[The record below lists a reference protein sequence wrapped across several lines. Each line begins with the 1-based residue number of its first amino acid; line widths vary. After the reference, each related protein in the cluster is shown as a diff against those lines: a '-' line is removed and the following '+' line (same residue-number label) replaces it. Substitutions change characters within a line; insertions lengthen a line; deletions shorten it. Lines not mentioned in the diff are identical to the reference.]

1 MKADYGGS
9 HTPKEL
15 RDRWQTPL
23 PLFTAL
29 DAEFG
34 FYLDAAAD
42 KNNAL
47 CSHYLTEKD
56 DSLNCDWESYGAIWV
71 NPPYSEIQ
79 PWINK
84 AAEQCKMQ
92 LQPIVMLIPADT
104 SVGWFNS
111 ALETVDEVR
120 LITGGRISFIKAET
134 DKTKN
139 GNTKGSMLL
148 IWRPYI
154 KPRKII
160 NTVDRDELINIGN
173 KILNEWKIA

>member
-42 KNNAL
+42 KNNHL

-56 DSLNCDWESYGAIWV
+56 DSLNCDWESYGVIWV

-84 AAEQCKMQ
+84 SDEQCKKQ
-92 LQPIVMLIPADT
+92 LQPVVMLIQSDT

-120 LITGGRISFIKAET
+120 LITGGRISFINAGTNKPV
-134 DKTKN
+134 N
-139 GNTKGSMLL
+139 GNNKGSMLL

-160 NTVDRDELINIGN
+160 STVDRDELMNIGN
-173 KILNEWKIA
+173 QILNEWKIA

>member
-1 MKADYGGS
+1 MKTDYGGS

-23 PLFTAL
+23 PLFAAL

-34 FYLDAAAD
+34 FYLDASAD

-56 DSLNCDWESYGAIWV
+56 DSLNCDWESYGAIWI
-71 NPPYSEIQ
+71 NPPYSDIQ

-84 AAEQCKMQ
+84 SAEQCKKQ

-120 LITGGRISFIKAET
+120 LITGGRISFINAGTNKPV
-134 DKTKN
+134 N
-139 GNTKGSMLL
+139 GNNKGSMLL

-173 KILNEWKIA
+173 RILNEWKIA

>member
-1 MKADYGGS
+1 MIPKAWFA
-9 HTPKEL
+9 P
-15 RDRWQTPL
+15 
-23 PLFTAL
+23 L

-56 DSLNCDWESYGAIWV
+56 NSLNCDWESYGSIWV
-71 NPPYSEIQ
+71 NPPYSDIQ
-79 PWINK
+79 PWVNK
-84 AAEQCKMQ
+84 AAEQCRKQ
-92 LQPIVMLIPADT
+92 LQPIVMLVPSDT
-104 SVGWFNS
+104 SVGWYES

-120 LITGGRISFIKAET
+120 LITGGRISFINAET
-134 DKTKN
+134 KKPVS
-139 GNTKGSMLL
+139 GNNKGSMFL

-154 KPRKII
+154 TPRRII
-160 NTVDRDELINIGN
+160 NTVNRNYLLNIGN